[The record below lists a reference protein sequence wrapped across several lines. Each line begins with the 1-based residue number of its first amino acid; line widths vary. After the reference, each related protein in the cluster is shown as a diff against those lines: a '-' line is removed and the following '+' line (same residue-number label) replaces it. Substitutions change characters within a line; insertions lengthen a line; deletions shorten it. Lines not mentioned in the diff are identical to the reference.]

1 MKPDQASRG
10 LYGSKSTLGLVNAR
24 LGSSREAYIY
34 ICIYIYIYIYICVP
48 KDKNVPPNLPAPM
61 EMLAAARG
69 MRVCPPWEASRTRS
83 WQVADECPAHGHLH
97 T

>member
-34 ICIYIYIYIYICVP
+34 IYIYIYVCVLEAAEAAP
-48 KDKNVPPNLPAPM
+48 KKSPTISVRHLSNVTHCGNT
-61 EMLAAARG
+61 
-69 MRVCPPWEASRTRS
+69 W
-83 WQVADECPAHGHLH
+83 
-97 T
+97 